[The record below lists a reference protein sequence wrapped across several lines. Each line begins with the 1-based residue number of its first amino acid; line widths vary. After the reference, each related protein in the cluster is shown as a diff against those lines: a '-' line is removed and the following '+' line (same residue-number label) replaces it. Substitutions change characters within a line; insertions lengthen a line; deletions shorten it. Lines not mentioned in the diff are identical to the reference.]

1 MCVDCPAGQFCLD
14 VNIHLGVVLKW
25 QISNL
30 CLEQKDEPEAREH
43 VWAEANF
50 QMAKCWRKYNIGG
63 EFIILLNH
71 QPPVCRKQTKK

>member
-43 VWAEANF
+43 VWAD
-50 QMAKCWRKYNIGG
+50 
-63 EFIILLNH
+63 
-71 QPPVCRKQTKK
+71 